1 MKFSTVLFAS
11 SVAAFN
17 ATETAEVTVIETIT
31 SCSEAG
37 PCVTSTVTSTSTYC
51 PETNAT
57 SSVAPFEGAAAAGHA
72 NIYAAGAAAL
82 AAGAMLL

>member
-11 SVAAFN
+11 AAAAYN
-17 ATETAEVTVIETIT
+17 TTVIETIT

-37 PCVTSTVTSTSTYC
+37 PCETITLTSTYC
-51 PETNAT
+51 PEENAT
-57 SSVAPFEGAAAAGHA
+57 SVAPFEGAAAAGHA
-72 NIYAAGAAAL
+72 NVFAAGAAAL